1 MLIKSPQS
9 LPRSISL
16 RIDTVYLDPMTA
28 TSHMQAP
35 IPAMSN
41 FHGLRV
47 QTIVPAANNEFGPAF
62 VVAGDFSGEGTP
74 GEFMLG

>member
-1 MLIKSPQS
+1 
-9 LPRSISL
+9 
-16 RIDTVYLDPMTA
+16 
-28 TSHMQAP
+28 
-35 IPAMSN
+35 MSN

-74 GEFMLG
+74 GELMLGGEILDGHGVPYVAAVGGDFYAFGPAAPA